1 MRDLHFA
8 LRLLLALLI
17 GALSAE
23 AQVQPN
29 ATWRTIETRHFRVT
43 FTPELEPIARRAAAS
58 AEESYAALSAH
69 FRPPRGTIDIVVA
82 DNVDYSNGSA
92 TAFPSNRIVVYANPP
107 VAAGALRFADDP
119 VQIVVLHELLHIF
132 QLDRASGIWGLAQR
146 VFGRSPYLFP
156 NAYQP
161 SWLLE
166 GLAVRYES
174 RLTGSG
180 RIVGSEHRMIARTAA
195 MAHAVPRL
203 DQLSLAN
210 PRFPF
215 AYSTY
220 AYGSLFMDWLGQ
232 THGDSAMRT
241 YVEASSRNIIPMWIN
256 APARRAFGRSL
267 TRAYRAW
274 TQALL
279 DSAPP
284 SAPAMPGWRDLTVDG
299 AYANFPR
306 WLDDSTLI
314 YSGTSGRESYGLYR
328 LRLTGNGA
336 DRTRLA
342 RRHTESPNSALPD
355 GSIVYSQL
363 EYADPYTLRSDL
375 YLDRPNGST
384 VRLTRN
390 ARLSMPDAR
399 ADGRIV
405 AVQTQPG
412 STRLVLVS
420 ADGAVITPL
429 TSGSLDEHWSEPR
442 WSPDGESVAAI
453 RWRRGGM
460 SEVVVVDV
468 RGGMAQP
475 IFRARAVVATPSWS
489 RDGGT
494 VYFSSDHE
502 GITNLYSRERGA
514 HLPLFRVSDATTGL
528 FEPQPSPNDR
538 TMAAV
543 IFRADGYHVGV
554 APITQGREVRGE
566 GWRAASDSALGE
578 PAVLTPQ
585 LSALT
590 PAQSYSA
597 LRSLLPRYW
606 IPYFSD
612 ALTPDAYRLGAFTS
626 GQDLVGRHAYQALL
640 YVPTDNSG
648 VTGALFYRNAM
659 LGRPVVELSAS
670 QDWENRGGIV
680 NSAGDRV
687 GTLRRRIRDASVGL
701 SFERPKARTFSFL
714 SIGGGVEGRDYAT
727 NPVPVL
733 SGLDTVFQRD
743 WYYPRVV
750 LSTGWSNTQ
759 RPAFAISPED
769 GISLSGTA
777 RYRWRTGGDASG
789 TTSLVGAVSGYKS
802 LDLPGF
808 GHHVLAARVAGGR
821 LDSRGTGYLEVG
833 GVSGGTLDV
842 LPGYA
847 LGEGRR
853 TFGVRGFPS
862 ASVLGMHAL
871 AGSVEYRAPLLLPGR
886 GLGTLPLFLDR
897 TSLSLFGDAGTAWCP
912 GIFPLRITPD
922 SSLCTQRDYDFGRT
936 VAVGEAPFVF
946 RNPPLLTS
954 VGAELNVNAALL
966 SWDAPFR
973 YRMGVAVPV
982 AGTSTVR
989 AKSAT
994 LYFTVGASF

>member
-1 MRDLHFA
+1 MQGRFLAA
-8 LRLLLALLI
+8 LGMTRRLVGALALFLAFPEP
-17 GALSAE
+17 GA
-23 AQVQPN
+23 AQVKPD

-58 AEESYAALSAH
+58 AEESYTALSAH
-69 FRPPRGTIDIVVA
+69 FRPPRGTVDIVVA

-119 VQIVVLHELLHIF
+119 VRLVVLHELLHIF
-132 QLDRASGIWGLAQR
+132 QLDRASGIWGVAQK

-156 NAYQP
+156 NAFQP

-180 RIVGSEHRMIARTAA
+180 RIVGSEHRMFARTAA

-215 AYSTY
+215 GYATY

-267 TRAYRAW
+267 TRAYREW

-284 SAPAMPGWRDLTVDG
+284 SAPAMPGWRDLTVEG

-314 YSGTSGRESYGLYR
+314 YGGTSGRESYGLYR
-328 LRLTGNGA
+328 LRLTDRGA
-336 DRTRLA
+336 DRTRIG
-342 RRHTESPNSALPD
+342 RRHTESPNSPLPD

-363 EYADPYTLRSDL
+363 EYSDPYTLRSDL

-399 ADGRIV
+399 ADGRVV
-405 AVQTQPG
+405 AVQTLPG
-412 STRLVLVS
+412 ATRLVLVS
-420 ADGAVITPL
+420 ADGSLTTPL
-429 TSGSLDEHWSEPR
+429 TTGNLDEHWSEPR
-442 WSPDGESVAAI
+442 WSPDGASVAAI
-453 RWRRGGM
+453 RWRRGGT
-460 SEVVVVDV
+460 SEVVVVNVGDGAV
-468 RGGMAQP
+468 SGV
-475 IFRARAVVATPSWS
+475 FRARAVLATPSWS
-489 RDGGT
+489 RDGGA

-502 GITNLYSRERGA
+502 GITNLYRVEVGSRSVAR
-514 HLPLFRVSDATTGL
+514 LSDATTGL
-528 FEPQPSPNDR
+528 FEPEPSRDDR
-538 TMAAV
+538 AVAAV

-554 APITQGREVRGE
+554 APLPGEVRE
-566 GWRAASDSALGE
+566 SRVESREDTPFLPPAPDSLSPVRHYRAWS
-578 PAVLTPQ
+578 
-585 LSALT
+585 
-590 PAQSYSA
+590 
-597 LRSLLPRYW
+597 SLLPRYW
-606 IPYFSD
+606 VPYLSD
-612 ALTPDAYRLGAFTS
+612 ALTPDSYRLGAFTS

-640 YVPTDNSG
+640 YVPTDASG
-648 VTGALFYRNAM
+648 ITGTLYYRNAM

-687 GTLRRRIRDASVGL
+687 GTLRRRIRDASLGF
-701 SFERPKARTFSFL
+701 SFERPKARSFSFL
-714 SIGGGVEGRDYAT
+714 SIGGGLEGRDYAT
-727 NPVPVL
+727 DPAPVL
-733 SGLDTVFQRD
+733 GALDTVFRRD

-750 LSTGWSNTQ
+750 LSAGWSNTQ
-759 RPAFAISPED
+759 HPAFAISPED
-769 GISLSGTA
+769 GIALSGTA
-777 RYRWRTGGDASG
+777 RRRWRTGGDASG
-789 TTSLVGAVSGYKS
+789 TTSLVGALAGYKS

-862 ASVLGMHAL
+862 ASVLGMYAL

-897 TSLSLFGDAGTAWCP
+897 TSITLFGDAGTAWCP
-912 GIFPLRITPD
+912 GIFPLRTTPD

-936 VAVGEAPFVF
+936 VAVEEAPFVF
-946 RNPPLLTS
+946 RTPPLLTS
-954 VGAELNVNAALL
+954 AGAELNVNAALL

-973 YRMGVAVPV
+973 YRLGVAVPV
-982 AGTSTVR
+982 AGKSTVR
-989 AKSAT
+989 TENAT
-994 LYFTVGASF
+994 LYFAVGASF